1 MTDPDASNVA
11 SLPRTSD
18 WPAPPRPAAFTG
30 LAGEIT
36 RAIEPHSESDPL
48 AVLTQLL
55 VCFGSVIG
63 RGTHYAVEATNH
75 HGNEFLLLVGPT
87 AKGRKGTAW
96 DHVQRLFAEV
106 DPEWATQRIV
116 SGLSSGEGLIW
127 RVRDPEN
134 GAHGRG
140 GPEQTDERL
149 LVLETEFA
157 SVLKTVARDGNTL
170 SPVARCAWD
179 GKPLQALTKNSPAR
193 ATRAHIAIVAPIPAS
208 ELVKLST
215 ATEAANGFLNRYIVC
230 LVRRSKLLPDGG
242 RIDQVDFEPLL
253 SRATR

>member
-1 MTDPDASNVA
+1 MTDPDASNVV

-63 RGTHYAVEATNH
+63 RGTHYAVDATNH

-127 RVRDPEN
+127 RVRDPDN
-134 GAHGRG
+134 GARGRG
-140 GPEQTDERL
+140 EPEQTDER
-149 LVLETEFA
+149 EREQRGTERGHGGRCRRHTA
-157 SVLKTVARDGNTL
+157 PAGGHGARNPAAVSTRRPAGDRTW
-170 SPVARCAWD
+170 A
-179 GKPLQALTKNSPAR
+179 TKAR
-193 ATRAHIAIVAPIPAS
+193 APAS
-208 ELVKLST
+208 FGARLT
-215 ATEAANGFLNRYIVC
+215 AAIG
-230 LVRRSKLLPDGG
+230 
-242 RIDQVDFEPLL
+242 
-253 SRATR
+253 